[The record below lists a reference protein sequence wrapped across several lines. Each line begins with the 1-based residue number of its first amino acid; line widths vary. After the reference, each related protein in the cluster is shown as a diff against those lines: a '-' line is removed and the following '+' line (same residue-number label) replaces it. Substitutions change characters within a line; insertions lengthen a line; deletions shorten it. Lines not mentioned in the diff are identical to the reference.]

1 MEACIDMVEAADMGV
16 MVDMLTTLG
25 WTKLW
30 ESEPGDSSSSEP
42 NSFSSF
48 SKYSSLRDCCEL

>member
-16 MVDMLTTLG
+16 MVGMVTTLG

-48 SKYSSLRDCCEL
+48 SK